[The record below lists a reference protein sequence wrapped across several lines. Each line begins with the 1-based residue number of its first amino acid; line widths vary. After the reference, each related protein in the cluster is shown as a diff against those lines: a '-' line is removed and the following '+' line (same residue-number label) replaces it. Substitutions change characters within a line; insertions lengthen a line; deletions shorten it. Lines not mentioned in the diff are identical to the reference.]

1 LFVWSPPRLLV
12 LPIAIR
18 SILIEPGAAMRRIAL
33 AIPGALLTTILAG
46 HAVLALLILV
56 SFLIGHVI
64 LPSTSATWRT
74 SHTGSATRAAGMS
87 VRRKACAPQ
96 PNRAAGR

>member
-1 LFVWSPPRLLV
+1 MFTGPGRRAGVSALALAAHVLFAWSLPRLLV

-18 SILIEPGAAMRRIAL
+18 SILIEPGAAMRRISL

-46 HAVLALLILV
+46 HPVLALLILV

-64 LPSTSATWRT
+64 LPSTSATRRT
-74 SHTGSATRAAGMS
+74 SHTG
-87 VRRKACAPQ
+87 
-96 PNRAAGR
+96 